1 MFGNG
6 LHKDIW
12 SKFVAR
18 FRVPSM
24 IESYA
29 STEGKYS
36 SGIELGVSNIST
48 LIFKRIKNYSILN
61 VEKIFQVIVIWQT
74 LVIRSGQLAQSR
86 LFYPI
91 LCHLVLSK

>member
-36 SGIELGVSNIST
+36 SGIELGVSNI
-48 LIFKRIKNYSILN
+48 IFKRIKNYSILN

>member
-36 SGIELGVSNIST
+36 SGIELGVSNISIT
-48 LIFKRIKNYSILN
+48 HI
-61 VEKIFQVIVIWQT
+61 
-74 LVIRSGQLAQSR
+74 
-86 LFYPI
+86 
-91 LCHLVLSK
+91 